1 MAEVLMPKE
10 LGASSEGSRMHLQA
24 KPVES
29 TAPNLGLDR
38 PGTGKPLISSTRIAR
53 RVRQLGR
60 QISEVYRDI
69 DTPLVLVV
77 ILKGATVF
85 ASDLLRSLS
94 IPAELEFVRASSYP
108 TGTTSNGRLRLA
120 HMVDGPLVG
129 RHVLLVEDIVDSGI
143 TVNAVARRIRRLGP
157 ASLRIAALLDRPAR
171 RSVDVQI
178 DFCGFVIPDRFVIGY
193 GLDYAGLYR
202 ELPHIYSLT

>member
-1 MAEVLMPKE
+1 MPEVDVLTKPIPVKAGNGKDSGSSADKP
-10 LGASSEGSRMHLQA
+10 GA
-24 KPVES
+24 
-29 TAPNLGLDR
+29 
-38 PGTGKPLISSTRIAR
+38 GKPLISSTRIAR
-53 RVRQLGR
+53 RVHQLGR
-60 QISEVYRDI
+60 QISQTYADI
-69 DTPLVLVV
+69 DTPLVIVV

-94 IPAELEFVRASSYP
+94 IPAELEFVRASSYH
-108 TGTTSNGRLRLA
+108 GCTSSSGRLQLA

-129 RHVLLVEDIVDSGI
+129 RHVLLVEDIVDSGL
-143 TVNAVARRIRRLGP
+143 TVNTIAKRIRRLGP

-171 RSVDVQI
+171 RVVEVKI

>member
-1 MAEVLMPKE
+1 ML
-10 LGASSEGSRMHLQA
+10 
-24 KPVES
+24 
-29 TAPNLGLDR
+29 
-38 PGTGKPLISSTRIAR
+38 SSTRIAR

-60 QISEVYRDI
+60 QISEVYADI
-69 DTPLVLVV
+69 ETPLVMVV

-85 ASDLLRSLS
+85 AADLLRSLS

-108 TGTTSNGRLRLA
+108 TGTSSNGRLKLA
-120 HMVDGPLVG
+120 HMVQGTLIG
-129 RHVLLVEDIVDSGI
+129 RHVLLVEDIIDSGV
-143 TVNAVARRIRRLGP
+143 TVSAIARRIRRVGP
-157 ASLRIAALLDRPAR
+157 ASLRTAALLDRPAR
-171 RSVDVQI
+171 REVAVQI

>member
-1 MAEVLMPKE
+1 MGEVLTKPAPAAE
-10 LGASSEGSRMHLQA
+10 LGLS
-24 KPVES
+24 
-29 TAPNLGLDR
+29 LDR
-38 PGTGKPLISSTRIAR
+38 TGANKPMITSAQIAR

-60 QISEVYRDI
+60 QISTMYADI

-85 ASDLLRSLS
+85 AADLLRSLS

-108 TGTTSNGRLRLA
+108 TGTSSNGRLKLA
-120 HMVDGPLVG
+120 HMVEGPLVG
-129 RHVLLVEDIVDSGI
+129 RHVLLVEDIIDSGI
-143 TVNAVARRIRRLGP
+143 TIDAIERRVRRLGA
-157 ASLRIAALLDRPAR
+157 ASVRLAALLDRPAR
-171 RSVDVQI
+171 RKVEVKI